1 MIPGEIKVG
10 QDKII
15 LNEGRKKIKITVQNT
30 GDRPVQ
36 IGSHYH
42 FYEVNPALSFNRE
55 VTKGYRLNIA
65 SGTAVRF
72 EPSQARSVELVE
84 YAGSKTIFGFR
95 GEIMGPLAESHSN
108 TFGNEQIKDYA
119 SDHEASMDRESYAQM
134 FGPTTGD
141 QVRLA
146 NTDIWIQVE
155 NDLATYGDEVKFG
168 GGKVIRDGMGQS
180 QVTREHSVDLVI
192 TNALILDYWGIVKA
206 DVGVKD
212 GRIYKVG
219 KAGNPDIQDD
229 VTINIGPGTE
239 VIAGEGSILTAGG
252 IDAHIHFICPN
263 K

>member
-42 FYEVNPALSFNRE
+42 FYEVNPALSFNRAA
-55 VTKGYRLNIA
+55 TKGYRLNIA

-84 YAGSKTIFGFR
+84 YAGTKTIYGFR
-95 GEIMGPLAESHSN
+95 GEIMGPLEA
-108 TFGNEQIKDYA
+108 TAVTEQTDDYS
-119 SDHEASMDRESYAQM
+119 SDYEASMDRESYAQM

-155 NDLATYGDEVKFG
+155 NDLTTYGDEVKFG

-180 QVTREHSVDLVI
+180 QVIRE
-192 TNALILDYWGIVKA
+192 LILSLPMRSFWIIGESSKPMLVSKMAVCIKSE
-206 DVGVKD
+206 K
-212 GRIYKVG
+212 
-219 KAGNPDIQDD
+219 Q
-229 VTINIGPGTE
+229 VTQTSKTMSL
-239 VIAGEGSILTAGG
+239 SI
-252 IDAHIHFICPN
+252 
-263 K
+263 